1 MNDIYV
7 TVTGWVAKTPELRV
21 TTDNTEWTTLR
32 VGSTPR
38 RRTAEGTWVDGVT
51 QWFDVK
57 VWGRFARNVATSV
70 RGSDPVIVSGR
81 MFTEEWE
88 TKDGTRSKLVI
99 NAQSIGHDLTRG
111 TGSFTRVRYEAGAPV
126 DVTGSEELADDAPP
140 VADDADGPD
149 GVDAPDAP
157 DDAEVPEGTT
167 GEGEADRELEPVF

>member
-38 RRTAEGTWVDGVT
+38 RRTADGTWVDGVT

-57 VWGRFARNVATSV
+57 VWGRFARNVARSIH
-70 RGSDPVIVSGR
+70 GSDPVIVSGR

-88 TKDGTRSKLVI
+88 TQEGTRSKLVI

-111 TGSFTRVRYEAGAPV
+111 TGSFTRVRYESGADEKVV
-126 DVTGSEELADDAPP
+126 DVTGAEELADDDASH
-140 VADDADGPD
+140 VADGVGGTSADGSD
-149 GVDAPDAP
+149 VEG
-157 DDAEVPEGTT
+157 AEAAES
-167 GEGEADRELEPVF
+167 ERELAPAF